1 MILVLLIFLSNVLPC
16 GHAHGILQKSTGKL
30 TVNVKAK
37 ISFFWKY
44 LEYQQRSQSSIQSI
58 LNKYPN
64 RQQKRKFFVS

>member
-44 LEYQQRSQSSIQSI
+44 LEIPTEESIFYSKHI
-58 LNKYPN
+58 E
-64 RQQKRKFFVS
+64 